1 MARIRSGNLGISR
14 GFSQAVNKWT
24 KQTEQRCEEAF
35 QMGALDLFI
44 ALRDATPIDTGF
56 LRSSLKV
63 GINGALPSGAPNA
76 YGSVSN
82 DTEALGVIAQL
93 KLGDKVTMGYSSSY
107 AMRVNYGFTGYDSLG
122 RYYNQAGRFW
132 VEAISAKYV
141 SIMRRAA
148 TRLRGSTSMG

>member
-44 ALRDATPIDTGF
+44 ALRDATPIDTGY
-56 LRSSLKV
+56 LRSSLTV
-63 GINGALPSGAPNA
+63 GKNGSFPAGPRAE
-76 YGSVSN
+76 YGSVYN
-82 DTEALGVIAQL
+82 DTSALDVIGTL
-93 KLGDKVTMGYSSSY
+93 KLGDKITMGYSSSY

-122 RYYNQAGRFW
+122 RYYSQAGRFW
-132 VEAISAKYV
+132 VEAISSQYV

-148 TRLRGSTSMG
+148 SRLRSSTAM

>member
-1 MARIRSGNLGISR
+1 MARIRSGNLGVSR
-14 GFSQAVNKWT
+14 GFSKAVNQWT
-24 KQTEQRCEEAF
+24 KATVQRSEEAF

-44 ALRDATPIDTGF
+44 ALRDATPIDTGY

-82 DTEALGVIAQL
+82 DTEALSVIAQL
-93 KLGDKVTMGYSSSY
+93 KLGDKVTMGYSAGY
-107 AMRVNYGFTGYDSLG
+107 ALRLNYGFTGYDSLG
-122 RYYNQAGRFW
+122 RYYSQAGRFW
-132 VEAISAKYV
+132 VEAISSQYV

-148 TRLRGSTSMG
+148 TRLRSSTAM